1 MIVKDEAYFMDRC
14 LRSVKD
20 YVDEIVI
27 VDTGSNDGTVDIAR
41 GFTDKVFDF
50 QWIDDFAAARNF
62 SLGKATGD
70 WILVL
75 DADELIEPSDLEKIR
90 ATIRTT
96 DQDAFFLIQYNYNND
111 SLVKD
116 WQPVR
121 EKTAYSGDYKG
132 YRRNPA
138 GRLFRSDRGIH
149 FQGAVHEI
157 IDQSLDGLSYE
168 VLEIPIHH
176 HMEDNPDKPK
186 VERQLNYLRMIQRAL
201 DKGPDGRLAASAGGV
216 CMHFKQDYPQAI
228 AYFRQAIDLGHEVD
242 ANRESLAEALY
253 RGQQFA
259 EARAIYEAL
268 HGEGH
273 RSFSI
278 CLNLANLLVKEGNPM
293 EAVKLLKEALALGVA
308 DQDVA
313 AKLQHNVRF
322 LEDRINQA

>member
-1 MIVKDEAYFMDRC
+1 MIVKDEAYFLDRC

-20 YVDEIVI
+20 HVDEIVI
-27 VDTGSNDGTVDIAR
+27 VDTGSTDGTVDIAR
-41 GFTDKVFDF
+41 TYTDRIFDF
-50 QWIDDFAAARNF
+50 KWIDDFAAARNF
-62 SLGKATGD
+62 SLEKASGD

-75 DADELIEPSDLEKIR
+75 DAVELIEPQDLEKIR
-90 ATIRTT
+90 ATIRDTE
-96 DQDAFFLIQYNYNND
+96 QDAFFLIQYNYNNE

-121 EKTAYSGDYKG
+121 EKTAYSGDYRG

-138 GRLFRSDRGIH
+138 GRLFRSERGIH

-157 IDQSLDGLSYE
+157 IDQSLEGLDFQ

-176 HMEDNPDKPK
+176 HMDDNPGKPK
-186 VERQLNYLRMIQRAL
+186 VARQLNYLRMIQRAL
-201 DKGPDGRLAASAGGV
+201 KKRPDGRLAASAGGV

-242 ANRESLAEALY
+242 RNRENLAEALY
-253 RGQQFA
+253 RGQQFD
-259 EARAIYEAL
+259 EARGIYQAL

-278 CLNLANLLVKEGNPM
+278 CVNLANLLVKEEKPA
-293 EAVKLLKEALALGVA
+293 EAVGLLKEALALGA
-308 DQDVA
+308 LDPDIA
-313 AKLQHNVRF
+313 AKLQHNIRF
-322 LEDRINQA
+322 LENRLDQA